1 MVQLQHFL
9 LVSALLFSMGLFA
22 VVTRRNA
29 VALLIGVELM
39 LNAANLNFAAFA
51 RFSHNALDGQIF
63 AKLSIVVAAA
73 EVAIA
78 LAIVLNLYRNTET
91 IDASEADELKG

>member
-51 RFSHNALDGQIF
+51 RFSDNALDGQIF
-63 AKLSIVVAAA
+63 AMLSIVVAAA